1 MMANETE
8 IKPEEVSNKEIE
20 GKAFISRCN
29 FVLAGPFFFGLTFIA
44 VSE

>member
-20 GKAFISRCN
+20 GKAFHGQVQL
-29 FVLAGPFFFGLTFIA
+29 VLAGPSFFGLTFIM

>member
-20 GKAFISRCN
+20 GKAHFQVHI
-29 FVLAGPFFFGLTFIA
+29 GY
-44 VSE
+44 